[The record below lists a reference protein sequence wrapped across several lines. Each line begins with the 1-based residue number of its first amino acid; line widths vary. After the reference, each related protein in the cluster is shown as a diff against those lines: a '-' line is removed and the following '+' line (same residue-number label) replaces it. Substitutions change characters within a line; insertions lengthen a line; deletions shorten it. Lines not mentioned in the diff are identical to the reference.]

1 MALSGKSLW
10 HSYFGMKR
18 VADSLLESVAS
29 VVFLPLVPQWF
40 IAERSAL
47 FFANIASAKNF

>member
-18 VADSLLESVAS
+18 VADSFLESVAS
-29 VVFLPLVPQWF
+29 AVFLPLMSEWF
-40 IAERSAL
+40 MAERSAL

>member
-10 HSYFGMKR
+10 HSYFGMKG
-18 VADSLLESVAS
+18 VTDSLLESAAS
-29 VVFLPLVPQWF
+29 VAFLPLISEWF

-47 FFANIASAKNF
+47 FFANIASAKKF

>member
-18 VADSLLESVAS
+18 VADSLLESAAS
-29 VVFLPLVPQWF
+29 VAFLPLVPEWF
-40 IAERSAL
+40 MAGRSAL
-47 FFANIASAKNF
+47 FFTNIASAKIF